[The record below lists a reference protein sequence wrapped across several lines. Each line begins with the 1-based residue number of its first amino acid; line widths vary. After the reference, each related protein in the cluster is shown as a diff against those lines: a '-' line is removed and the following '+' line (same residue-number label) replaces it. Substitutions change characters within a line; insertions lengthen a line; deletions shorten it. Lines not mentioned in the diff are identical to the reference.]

1 MHALYNYIRQVFLPD
16 HYVQQM
22 TDSMILVVICQ
33 KRENESPFAE
43 YQSNSYQTLLSS
55 LFSLYRI
62 SIQG

>member
-1 MHALYNYIRQVFLPD
+1 MHVLYNYIRQVSLPD

-43 YQSNSYQTLLSS
+43 YQYKADE
-55 LFSLYRI
+55 
-62 SIQG
+62 